1 MGVATIQAQS
11 SLQLR
16 VDPEAMQWN
25 YVLNSKTD
33 ATYGGKVIQIL
44 STTVTDLTVPCVS
57 GSGRR
62 QYMVQVANFFKEM
75 MIWQRDSQNVG
86 TFSYPPR
93 NYSLRVYAST
103 LKFTESTE
111 NVVFPFTMTFKV
123 TEDATGTASDQLMEA
138 EINKLKDGI
147 GYVKNQYNDPLAN
160 PANQVPAYDPNG
172 GEGGAGGA
180 GGGAGGLPG
189 PGDLP
194 GSGSVPG
201 GGLGGLLGGFGG
213 TTT

>member
-11 SLQLR
+11 TLQLR
-16 VDPEAMQWN
+16 VDPESMTFG
-25 YVLNSKTD
+25 YVLNSKTEP
-33 ATYGGKVIQIL
+33 TYGGKVIQIL
-44 STTVTDLTVPCVS
+44 STTITDLTVPCVA

-62 QYMVQVANFFKEM
+62 QYVVQVATFFKEM
-75 MIWQRDSQNVG
+75 MTWQRDSQNVG
-86 TFSYPPR
+86 RFSYPPR
-93 NYSLRVYAST
+93 NYNLQVYAAS
-103 LKFTESTE
+103 LQFSEATE
-111 NVVFPFTMTFKV
+111 NVIFPFTMKFKV
-123 TEDATGTASDQLMEA
+123 SEDAGGIVSGAIAQA
-138 EINKLKDGI
+138 EIDRLKEGI
-147 GYVKNQYNDPLAN
+147 GYVRNQFNDPKGQ
-160 PANQVPAYDPNG
+160 NQPVPAYDPNG
-172 GEGGAGGA
+172 GEGGGAG